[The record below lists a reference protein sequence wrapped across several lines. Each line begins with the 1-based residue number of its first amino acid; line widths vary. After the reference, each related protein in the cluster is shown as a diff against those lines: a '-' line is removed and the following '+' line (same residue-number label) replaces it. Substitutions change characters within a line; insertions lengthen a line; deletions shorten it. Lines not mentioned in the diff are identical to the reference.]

1 MFSVTLRSIT
11 FATDKEH
18 LLRLK
23 SRRRGFLRWLQH
35 YLITLK
41 ERWTYV
47 DKLHFNLFFFGYV
60 GSGWVIVSTT
70 CARRPPQEMSCG
82 GGRSRI
88 KSHLADYS
96 AAKNHTSPYYIYTAA
111 TINPMAAAMRC
122 ACPWSLSAC
131 GAGHTLLSSK
141 EKGSCGA
148 VALME

>member
-1 MFSVTLRSIT
+1 MSINCTSTSSSLATLAQAES
-11 FATDKEH
+11 
-18 LLRLK
+18 L
-23 SRRRGFLRWLQH
+23 S
-35 YLITLK
+35 
-41 ERWTYV
+41 
-47 DKLHFNLFFFGYV
+47 
-60 GSGWVIVSTT
+60 
-70 CARRPPQEMSCG
+70 ARRVPVGRRKKCLG

-88 KSHLADYS
+88 KSSLAEHS

-122 ACPWSLSAC
+122 ACPLPISAC